1 MGIAGTGTVHQNRL
15 HRVPIID
22 KKEVEKKVVPR
33 GFSQTVFRN
42 DQVKTCTITYTIC
55 LYIPICLYFLIYLF
69 FYNMYLPT
77 YLPGYLPYFL
87 PTFLWFHRS
96 WLHGK
101 ITRPSTWRATSM
113 GQPTGWPARD
123 SAGKRGLPS
132 RYNIFEK
139 INLTC
144 SVYTSGIWLFAYNNF
159 LTGSHPWD
167 GYRVQL
173 QHGRR
178 GLAG

>member
-1 MGIAGTGTVHQNRL
+1 MVNLELFYFFIQAKLRKGSEVYMDNLLTSFPLLDKLSEMGIAGTGTVRQNRL

-77 YLPGYLPYFL
+77 YLPGYLPYYL

-113 GQPTGWPARD
+113 GQPTG
-123 SAGKRGLPS
+123 
-132 RYNIFEK
+132 
-139 INLTC
+139 
-144 SVYTSGIWLFAYNNF
+144 
-159 LTGSHPWD
+159 
-167 GYRVQL
+167 
-173 QHGRR
+173 
-178 GLAG
+178 